1 MPQLNPEFFASQ
13 IFWLFLAFSIL
24 YFFVSRFFIPLVE
37 KNIRSRESKIAS
49 NIEYSKDVLESCKF
63 DKDTI
68 KETLETAKNQ
78 AFIEKTNAAKS
89 AELFIKEEIA
99 KLELELSA
107 KSAVESEKLQRYK
120 NSLMKDSE
128 SISEKISV
136 DILNKFSEIHKFN
149 IN

>member
-1 MPQLNPEFFASQ
+1 MPQLNPEFFTSQ

-37 KNIRSRESKIAS
+37 KNIRSRESKITS

-78 AFIEKTNAAKS
+78 AFIEKTNAAKR

-99 KLELELSA
+99 RLELELSA
-107 KSAVESEKLQRYK
+107 KSAAESEKLQRYK
-120 NSLMKDSE
+120 NNLMKDVE